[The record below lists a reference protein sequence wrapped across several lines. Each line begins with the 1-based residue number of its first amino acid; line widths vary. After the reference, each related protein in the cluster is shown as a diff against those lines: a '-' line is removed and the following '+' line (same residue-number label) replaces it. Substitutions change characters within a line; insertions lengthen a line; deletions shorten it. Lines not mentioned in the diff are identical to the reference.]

1 MMNNDYM
8 TSACSSSGCSSCGSS
23 CGPAKFEA
31 EDSEA
36 IPLGKITAILA
47 DLGLEVTYAY
57 DDLVFVQH
65 SAFLLQFTDEPKI
78 LKLFTNSECDQV
90 DANAAASSIVLAFD
104 KDGFIANP
112 SGRYTLTQN
121 EDQTIRLEF
130 G

>member
-1 MMNNDYM
+1 MNNDHL
-8 TSACSSSGCSSCGSS
+8 TSACSSSGCSSCSSSS

-36 IPLGKITAILA
+36 RPLGKITAILA
-47 DLGLEVTYAY
+47 DIGLEVTYAY

-90 DANAAASSIVLAFD
+90 DANAIASSIVLAFD
-104 KDGFIANP
+104 KDGFIAHP

-121 EDQTIRLEF
+121 EDKTIRLEF